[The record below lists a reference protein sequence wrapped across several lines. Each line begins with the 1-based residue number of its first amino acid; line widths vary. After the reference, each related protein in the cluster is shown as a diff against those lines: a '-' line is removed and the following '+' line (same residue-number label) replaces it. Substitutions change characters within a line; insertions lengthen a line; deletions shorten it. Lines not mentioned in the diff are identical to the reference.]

1 MGQRPFGREFE
12 DLNPMRMPVLV
23 VGVHDS
29 IRSERVDALVEAGFA
44 TLPVGSFLEAREVL
58 TELEPE
64 ALVTDVQLGDYNGLH
79 LVAIAQVE
87 HPRTTCVVVGPRDP
101 SLQAESY
108 HLGARYLV
116 EPVDAV
122 RLSKVLAEL
131 VATPRPQRRWPRK
144 RPAHEVATFV
154 SGIEARIIDVSY
166 GGAGI
171 EVFGKELPSETL
183 QLIVPG
189 TSIAV
194 PVERV
199 WARRTA
205 KAQPISCGLAL
216 RRDSAVDA
224 QWRSFVD
231 GLELLPGFVPAPSNG
246 DLGLPS

>member
-1 MGQRPFGREFE
+1 
-12 DLNPMRMPVLV
+12 MRMPVLV
-23 VGVHDS
+23 VGVEES
-29 IRSERVDALVEAGFA
+29 ERNERSEALVRAGFS
-44 TLPVGSFLEAREVL
+44 TLPVASFLEARDVL
-58 TELEPE
+58 TEIEPE

-87 HPRTTCVVVGPRDP
+87 HPRTTCVVIGPRDP
-101 SLQAESY
+101 ALQSESY

-116 EPVDAV
+116 EPIGAERVATI
-122 RLSKVLAEL
+122 LSEL

-144 RPAHEVATFV
+144 RPAHEVPTFV
-154 SGIEARIIDVSY
+154 SGIEARIVDVSY

-171 EVFGKELPSETL
+171 EIFGDELPSETL
-183 QLIVPG
+183 QLTVPG
-189 TSIAV
+189 TGVAV

-205 KAQPISCGLAL
+205 KAQPMSCGVAL

-231 GLELLPGFVPAPSNG
+231 ALELLPGILPSPNRDLGAPS
-246 DLGLPS
+246 

>member
-1 MGQRPFGREFE
+1 MPEIHGTEVP
-12 DLNPMRMPVLV
+12 LNMRMPVLV
-23 VGVHDS
+23 VGVHED
-29 IRSERVDALVEAGFA
+29 ERTARAEALVRAGFT
-44 TLPVGSFLEAREVL
+44 TLPVASFLEARDVL
-58 TELEPE
+58 AEIEPE

-87 HPRTTCVVVGPRDP
+87 HPRTTCVVIGPRDP
-101 SLQAESY
+101 ALQSESY

-116 EPVDAV
+116 EPIDAERV
-122 RLSKVLAEL
+122 SAILAEL

-144 RPAHEVATFV
+144 RPAHEVPTFV
-154 SGIEARIIDVSY
+154 SGIEARIVDVSY

-171 EVFGKELPSETL
+171 EVYGDELPAETL
-183 QLIVPG
+183 QLTVPG
-189 TSIAV
+189 TGIAV

-205 KAQPISCGLAL
+205 KAQPMACGLAL

-231 GLELLPGFVPAPSNG
+231 ALELLPGI
-246 DLGLPS
+246 LPSPNRNLTVPS